1 MKFKTNIAAVH
12 FTSFLRLRNTNL
24 MLVAHRVPRLWRSH
38 SRDFNPALPGWA
50 DVKRAALRVSMGL
63 ISFHLP
69 GSNAIVLRLWRAYL
83 RGQKSLRESR
93 KESGQLRAALWNA
106 LPSGVKAHRFVSCMY
121 GLKPVPFRE
130 EKRTPGLKPSPAAG
144 QCGTAEAVPFV

>member
-1 MKFKTNIAAVH
+1 VRFKTNIAAVH
-12 FTSFLRLRNTNL
+12 FTPFLRLRNTNL

-50 DVKRAALRVSMGL
+50 DVKRAALRASMGL

-106 LPSGVKAHRFVSCMY
+106 LPSGVKAHRFLSMY
-121 GLKPVPFRE
+121 VR
-130 EKRTPGLKPSPAAG
+130 
-144 QCGTAEAVPFV
+144 AEARTLQGGKTYTRAKALTSSRSMRHG